1 MQDYTKQYFLPW
13 MVTCLLAILLVATLW
28 HGHERFRAQRD
39 TIDSLQT
46 VHQQTTEQL
55 RDVKRLANSPTEG
68 LSGAERREVLWATRA
83 VLSETKNPRE
93 MLLIANVI
101 RNRVDMSYRGKR
113 TAKEVILDPYQFSA
127 FNPGRDTRWR
137 YANLQQENISDR
149 LWNAAWEASRY
160 AMTAPRLL
168 LPVTDSCV
176 THFVHPRNLRDHP
189 DWIYSLEQLR
199 LGDVQRPNIALFRQN
214 RSEVCQIEV
223 TTSGGPTRLR

>member
-1 MQDYTKQYFLPW
+1 MTSFSGCRFILW
-13 MVTCLLAILLVATLW
+13 LVIILLSLSLVGGLW
-28 HGHERFRAQRD
+28 EGHSRLHERQQ
-39 TIDSLQT
+39 TIDSLRA
-46 VHQQTTEQL
+46 VHQQTKEEL
-55 RDVKRLANSPTEG
+55 IDERRLANSPTEG
-68 LSGAERREVLWATRA
+68 LSGAERREVLWTTRA

-101 RNRVDMSYRGKR
+101 RNRVDMTYRGKQ

-137 YANLQQENISDR
+137 YVNLKQDHISDR
-149 LWNAAWEASRY
+149 LWNAAWRASRY

-168 LPVTDSCV
+168 LPVTDQCV

-189 DWIYSLEQLR
+189 DWIYSLEQMR

-214 RSEVCQIEV
+214 RSEVCQIEA